1 MEKLIRKISIGKDY
15 KNEAMHYSVG
25 QEVYGG
31 HTINAIVEDKKESN
45 IHGEGI
51 FSKKNITKG
60 DIIGLGSVD
69 TKHKTVLGRYVNHSN
84 NNNAKFYYLPN
95 KDLIMLAEK
104 NILKD
109 TEILVNYRHHTLEN
123 ERIV

>member
-1 MEKLIRKISIGKDY
+1 MTGY
-15 KNEAMHYSVG
+15 KSMLRDLGLTQDQLSFITHNGNVLEFTSDIY
-25 QEVYGG
+25 Y
-31 HTINAIVEDKKESN
+31 KKESS

-51 FSKKNITKG
+51 FSKKNIKKG

-69 TKHKTVLGRYVNHSN
+69 TKHKTILGRYVNHSD

-104 NILKD
+104 NIFKD

>member
-1 MEKLIRKISIGKDY
+1 MTGYKGMLKDLGLTQDQLSFITHSGKVLEFISDIY
-15 KNEAMHYSVG
+15 Y
-25 QEVYGG
+25 
-31 HTINAIVEDKKESN
+31 KKESN

-60 DIIGLGSVD
+60 DIIGLGSID
-69 TKHKTVLGRYVNHSN
+69 TKHKTILGRYVNHSD

-95 KDLIMLAEK
+95 KDLLMLAEK
-104 NILKD
+104 NIFKD
-109 TEILVNYRHHTLEN
+109 TEILINYRHHTLEN

>member
-1 MEKLIRKISIGKDY
+1 MTGYKSMLKDLGLTQDQLSFITHNGNVLEFTSDIY
-15 KNEAMHYSVG
+15 Y
-25 QEVYGG
+25 
-31 HTINAIVEDKKESN
+31 KKESN

>member
-1 MEKLIRKISIGKDY
+1 MTGYKGMLKDLGLTQGQLSFITHSGKVLEFISDIY
-15 KNEAMHYSVG
+15 Y
-25 QEVYGG
+25 
-31 HTINAIVEDKKESN
+31 KKESN

-60 DIIGLGSVD
+60 DIIGLGSID
-69 TKHKTVLGRYVNHSN
+69 TKHKTILGRYVNHSD

-95 KDLIMLAEK
+95 KDLLMLAEK

-109 TEILVNYRHHTLEN
+109 TEILINYRHHTLEN